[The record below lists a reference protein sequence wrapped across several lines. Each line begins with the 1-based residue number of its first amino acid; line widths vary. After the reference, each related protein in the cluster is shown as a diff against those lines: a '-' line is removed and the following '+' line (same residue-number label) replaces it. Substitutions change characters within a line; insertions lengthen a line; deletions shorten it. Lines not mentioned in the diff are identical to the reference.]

1 MMDVSKKP
9 KGANYTMKKSIISM
23 MLVSAATLSTTAFAA
38 DKPRETAP
46 QNATEEQI
54 VIVENIIGDI
64 LDEVAAGNLGF
75 TEAAGYANA
84 RVRKAVIA
92 GKTDGNGYTVLAA
105 ITRNAVLDLRCT
117 YLREHENDR

>member
-1 MMDVSKKP
+1 
-9 KGANYTMKKSIISM
+9 MKKSIISM
-23 MLVSAATLSTTAFAA
+23 LLVSAVTLSTTAFAA
-38 DKPRETAP
+38 AIPRETAP

-92 GKTDGNGYTVLAA
+92 GETNGNGYTILAA
-105 ITRNAVLDLRCT
+105 IIRNAVLDLRCT
-117 YLREHENDR
+117 YLRNHENDK

>member
-1 MMDVSKKP
+1 
-9 KGANYTMKKSIISM
+9 MKKSIISA
-23 MLVSAATLSTTAFAA
+23 LLASATLLSTTAFAA
-38 DKPRETAP
+38 DIPRNTAP

-54 VIVENIIGDI
+54 VIVKNIIGDI
-64 LDEVAAGNLGF
+64 LDEVAAGNSGF

-92 GKTDGNGYTVLAA
+92 GETNGNGYTILAA

-117 YLREHENDR
+117 YLRNYESDK

>member
-1 MMDVSKKP
+1 
-9 KGANYTMKKSIISM
+9 MKKSIISM
-23 MLVSAATLSTTAFAA
+23 LLVSAVTLSTTAFASPGWSDA
-38 DKPRETAP
+38 ERPARPCVLIPRETAP

-92 GKTDGNGYTVLAA
+92 GETNGNGYTILAA

-117 YLREHENDR
+117 YLREHENDK

>member
-1 MMDVSKKP
+1 
-9 KGANYTMKKSIISM
+9 MKKSIISM
-23 MLVSAATLSTTAFAA
+23 LLVSAVTLSTTAFAA
-38 DKPRETAP
+38 AIPRETAP

-92 GKTDGNGYTVLAA
+92 GETNGNGYTILAA

-117 YLREHENDR
+117 YLRNHENDR